1 MKPSSPPL
9 LASIGML
16 LAIAYSCHAAVIPIF
31 GIEAFHQGDSLDANG
46 SVLRAIDRSGMS
58 IPDSN
63 DPSTWTVSSNAWAD
77 DWQGFASPTAG
88 TNNTWAVIDLG
99 APAASI
105 ETMYLWNVQEGITAP
120 GNGQWARG
128 TNEFEVFYAT
138 APTIAPPATS
148 GATTPYDFT
157 SGGWTSAG
165 ATVLFRGGGLG
176 DTGQSYDLS
185 DAAGARYIGLKL
197 LSNHGGNRTGFAEIA
212 FTDVVD
218 ANAITLGDPVD
229 PPDPPDPP
237 DAEGVIPIAEVF
249 AFHQGDSFGGNGSI
263 LRVSDNS
270 INTTADPADP
280 AAWTH
285 SNAWADDWQG
295 FQVPGAT
302 ENGTWV
308 VLDLGETVSNI
319 NSMLLWNVNEAS
331 ALDRG
336 VNEFI
341 VHTATAPTVAPP
353 VVSGAAT
360 PYDFSSGGWT
370 AFGGTRTLAQANGTV
385 NEPVSGTYDL
395 TGIGPTRYLGI
406 QILSNH
412 GGNRVGFA
420 HVVLLSAAG
429 PAQGLEI
436 VEIDVS
442 EYAADRIGITWRSR
456 PGQMYGLNVS
466 SDLTNWLE
474 VSDNLIGEAGQ
485 ETTTF
490 VDVDSGGAGTPAIS
504 EQPRRYYQIFEIS
517 N

>member
-1 MKPSSPPL
+1 
-9 LASIGML
+9 ML
-16 LAIAYSCHAAVIPIF
+16 FS
-31 GIEAFHQGDSLDANG
+31 G
-46 SVLRAIDRSGMS
+46 SGV
-58 IPDSN
+58 
-63 DPSTWTVSSNAWAD
+63 
-77 DWQGFASPTAG
+77 
-88 TNNTWAVIDLG
+88 
-99 APAASI
+99 
-105 ETMYLWNVQEGITAP
+105 
-120 GNGQWARG
+120 
-128 TNEFEVFYAT
+128 
-138 APTIAPPATS
+138 
-148 GATTPYDFT
+148 
-157 SGGWTSAG
+157 
-165 ATVLFRGGGLG
+165 G

-197 LSNHGGNRTGFAEIA
+197 LSNHGGNPTGFAEVA

-229 PPDPPDPP
+229 PPDPPD
-237 DAEGVIPIAEVF
+237 AEGLIPIAEVF

-263 LRVSDNS
+263 
-270 INTTADPADP
+270 DPADP

-295 FQVPGAT
+295 FQVPGVT
-302 ENGTWV
+302 ESGTWV

-319 NSMLLWNVNEAS
+319 NSMLLCNVNEGA

-336 VNEFI
+336 MNEFI
-341 VHTATAPTVAPP
+341 IHTATAPAVTPP

-360 PYDFSSGGWT
+360 QYDFSSGGWM
-370 AFGGTRTLAQANGTV
+370 AFGGTQTLAQAGGTA

-420 HVVLLSAAG
+420 HVVLLSAAE

-436 VEIDVS
+436 VEIGVS
-442 EYAADRIGITWRSR
+442 EYSEDRIGITWRSR